1 MLCINFIHS
10 EKANV
15 PEAAIIKVSVLKM
28 NVSSYVTT
36 FPVKLK
42 IVHTQMRNF

>member
-1 MLCINFIHS
+1 MHS
-10 EKANV
+10 KKANV
-15 PEAAIIKVSVLKM
+15 PEAVIIKVSGLKM